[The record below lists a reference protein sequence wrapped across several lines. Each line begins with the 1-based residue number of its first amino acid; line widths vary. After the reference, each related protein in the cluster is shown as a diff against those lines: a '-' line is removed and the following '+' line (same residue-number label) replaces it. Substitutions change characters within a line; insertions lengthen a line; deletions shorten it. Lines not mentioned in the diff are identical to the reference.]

1 MFSSA
6 PVVHLELL
14 TNDLPSARELYG
26 ELCGWR
32 AGAIDTGH
40 GSYLTLDMGRR
51 LGGGIVECSAEKPI
65 WLPYVQV
72 ANIAAATDHAEQLGA
87 RLLLGPREGPAGWRS
102 VVSTPSGGQLAFWQH
117 KR

>member
-1 MFSSA
+1 M
-6 PVVHLELL
+6 P
-14 TNDLPSARELYG
+14 
-26 ELCGWR
+26 
-32 AGAIDTGH
+32 IDTGH

-72 ANIAAATDHAEQLGA
+72 ADIAAATDRAEHLGA

-102 VVSTPSGGQLAFWQH
+102 VVTTPAGGQLAFWQQ